1 MHLSARWRY
10 SRVHTTGYLHMY
22 TWYSALRR
30 GFRSQDI
37 MWTIATAAA
46 AVIAAVQTVE
56 EVAPLNALDKY
67 VSTPDPNFH
76 WFDTGARVKPTL
88 SSATA
93 HILNVTSQQWLT
105 EAQAIGPNGALWSK
119 CARGIRT

>member
-1 MHLSARWRY
+1 
-10 SRVHTTGYLHMY
+10 MY
-22 TWYSALRR
+22 TLPVTYTCTPGTLPCVGASEVKI
-30 GFRSQDI
+30 S